1 MIARFLCPHC
11 RAVLNP
17 ADAIILAVEKDEK
30 RGLILL
36 SPRPADYR
44 YVCDASFC
52 DQIQIGDIVDF
63 SCPACATDL
72 TSPLSDKLVEILIM
86 TPEKELKVAQFSR
99 ICGEQ
104 ATFVHDG
111 TEVLAYGKDHTLF
124 EDLNFGEHDRWW

>member
-1 MIARFLCPHC
+1 MLARFLCPHC
-11 RAVLNP
+11 RTVLNP
-17 ADAIILAVEKDEK
+17 ADAIILAVKVGENC
-30 RGLILL
+30 GLILL

-44 YVCDASFC
+44 YVCDATFG
-52 DQIQIGDIVDF
+52 DQLKIGDTVDF

-72 TSPLSDKLVEILIM
+72 TSPLSDKLVEILIV
-86 TPEKELKVAQFSR
+86 TPDQEIKVARFSR

-111 TEVLAYGKDHTLF
+111 KEVQSYGKDRTLF